1 MRFIRVV
8 VVLVV
13 AGLGTLWLYDWL
25 EERGRSGPVEE
36 PVPTRQGSAPGI
48 SVPAPRLVSDYFEE
62 MDVGGRVYREV
73 TVRKVYPDS
82 IGVTHAEGAG
92 TLPLDRAPEGVR
104 KKYGYDPEA
113 ARAHRELVGR
123 ARSSGGA
130 LEAGGSSLARLFD
143 GILAW
148 FQSLFHAQETG
159 PANEAAPAGVSY
171 QAPSTE
177 PPPAAPTPAAAHAG
191 AQPRP
196 GLDPGFVHNRREMIR
211 YYEKL
216 VSESSKSTAKAQIA
230 KYREKIAELKA
241 EIGE

>member
-73 TVRKVYPDS
+73 TVRKVFPDA

-92 TLPLDRAPEGVR
+92 TLPLDKAPEEIR
-104 KKYGYDPEA
+104 RKYGYDPAAAQAHAELV
-113 ARAHRELVGR
+113 ARAGD
-123 ARSSGGA
+123 ASSGD
-130 LEAGGSSLARLFD
+130 AGGSAITRALNALLARL
-143 GILAW
+143 
-148 FQSLFHAQETG
+148 QSLFHGEETQPVG
-159 PANEAAPAGVSY
+159 DPAPVGASY
-171 QAPSTE
+171 QPPSAPE
-177 PPPAAPTPAAAHAG
+177 VPMPAATPAAN
-191 AQPRP
+191 AQPEPRP
-196 GLDPGFVHNRREMIR
+196 RLDPGFVNNRREMIR

-216 VSESSKSTAKAQIA
+216 ISESSKSTAKAQIE
-230 KYREKIAELKA
+230 KYRKKIAELKA